1 MNSKITFPE
10 LIEMLS
16 VSTNTSKRMSELFLK
31 ELFATISQALIYGE
45 SVRIKNLGQFKVEE
59 VKSRKSVS
67 VNTGQEVEI
76 PSHKRVTFIPA
87 KPLADAIN
95 EPFAHFETVIL
106 DDDVT
111 DEQLEAINGDV
122 LVTETVENEPTVEE
136 EPVVEETE
144 AVLPDDT
151 DDGEAEETETAV
163 VLPPPFVPEQL
174 EPQDDESAEQ
184 EEVAGAAVPLFE
196 SPQEPVSVPEP
207 PVAPVAEPEPEVA
220 PEEEQEVVEPV
231 PEPEAEVVPEPAPEV
246 IPEPEEESEEE
257 EIPQSVDEGY
267 SIVEWER
274 TKREVARKSMF
285 KGIMAGALGML
296 LLLGI
301 GWGVYH
307 FVTTD
312 SNGDDHKTAVLTAD
326 KDEQSNSELV
336 MREDIEKGAGS
347 YGETIAEPEPQ
358 PEVKPVEKPVE
369 AKVVTDTCTQ
379 TMYLTRMAKKHYG
392 HKDFWVYIYEEN
404 KNIID
409 NPNRI
414 TPGTIVVIPPA
425 EKYGID
431 VNDPESLK
439 KAKAKSSELFARFQ
453 SSPSG
458 SAKKRKR

>member
-1 MNSKITFPE
+1 
-10 LIEMLS
+10 MLS

-31 ELFATISQALIYGE
+31 ELFATISQALIDGE

-151 DDGEAEETETAV
+151 DDGEAEEIETAV

-174 EPQDDESAEQ
+174 EPQDDETEQ

-196 SPQEPVSVPEP
+196 SPQEPVSVPGP

-220 PEEEQEVVEPV
+220 PEEEQEEVEPV

-246 IPEPEEESEEE
+246 VTEPEEEPGEEE
-257 EIPQSVDEGY
+257 TPQSDDEGY

-307 FVTTD
+307 FVTTG
-312 SNGDDHKTAVLTAD
+312 GDGDAQKTAALTAD

-453 SSPSG
+453 SSPS
-458 SAKKRKR
+458 SPAKKRKK